1 MRALAEQV
9 ANAEIWVVEPHVEG
23 LPPDLAALPH
33 VRLSAPD
40 GAIAAADILLL
51 LVDHRQFRSID
62 HTGCAEKVVFDT
74 RGVWR

>member
-1 MRALAEQV
+1 
-9 ANAEIWVVEPHVEG
+9 VVEPHVEG
-23 LPPDLAALPH
+23 LPPDLAALSH

-62 HTGCAEKVVFDT
+62 RTGFAEKVVVDT